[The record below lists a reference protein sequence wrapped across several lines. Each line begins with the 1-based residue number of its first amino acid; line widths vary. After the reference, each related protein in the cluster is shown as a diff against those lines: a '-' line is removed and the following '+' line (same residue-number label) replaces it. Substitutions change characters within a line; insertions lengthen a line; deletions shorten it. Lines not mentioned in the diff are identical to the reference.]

1 MELRQLEYLVAV
13 VEEASFTRA
22 AARLHVTQPGV
33 SSQIRQLERELG
45 QRLLDR
51 SGRTVR
57 PTEVGATVLEYARSA
72 LASVADARLAV
83 DEYTGLLRGRVAV
96 GTVTMAS
103 ALDLP
108 GLLASFHRRHPAV
121 DISLWES
128 SSDELAAALTSGR
141 LDAAVLAPARTSPPG
156 VELQIIADEPLVAAV
171 SPDDPLA
178 LSGRDALTL
187 TELADRTL
195 ITFTHATGTRGDIDA
210 ACDAAGFRPRIA
222 FEASDPKVLAGL
234 AAHGMGVAILPEP
247 IAREHP
253 EELHV
258 VFIRP
263 AISGRLALAWRAAG
277 VQSPAARAFLAHAR
291 TALRSRS
298 WGRGT
303 GSPSS

>member
-72 LASVADARLAV
+72 LASVAGAQLAV

-96 GTVTMAS
+96 GTVTTAS
-103 ALDLP
+103 ELDLP

-121 DISLWES
+121 DISLRES
-128 SSDELAAALTSGR
+128 SSDELAAALTAGR
-141 LDAAVLAPARTSPPG
+141 LDAAVLAPAHAPPPG
-156 VELQIIADEPLVAAV
+156 VELQTIVDEPLVAAV
-171 SPDDPLA
+171 TRDDPLA
-178 LSGRDALTL
+178 LSGRDQLML

-210 ACDAAGFRPRIA
+210 ACAAAGFRPRIA
-222 FEASDPKVLAGL
+222 FEASDPRVLARL
-234 AAHGMGVAILPEP
+234 AAYGMGVAILPEP
-247 IAREHP
+247 IARDHA

-258 VFIRP
+258 LFTHPTIC
-263 AISGRLALAWRAAG
+263 GRLALAWRAAG
-277 VQSPAARAFLAHAR
+277 AESPAARAFLAHAR
-291 TALRSRS
+291 TALR
-298 WGRGT
+298 T
-303 GSPSS
+303 PA

>member
-13 VEEASFTRA
+13 VEEASFTKA

-72 LASVADARLAV
+72 LASVAGAQLAV

-121 DISLWES
+121 DISLWEA
-128 SSDELAAALTSGR
+128 SSDELAAALTAGR
-141 LDAAVLAPARTSPPG
+141 IDAAVLAPAQASPPG

-171 SPDDPLA
+171 SRDDPLA
-178 LSGRDALTL
+178 LAGRDRLAL

-210 ACDAAGFRPRIA
+210 ACAAAGFRPRIA
-222 FEASDPKVLAGL
+222 FAASDPRVLARL

-247 IAREHP
+247 IVRDHP
-253 EELHV
+253 EGLHV
-258 VFIRP
+258 LSTRP
-263 AISGRLALAWRAAG
+263 ALRGRLALGWRAAG
-277 VQSPAARAFLAHAR
+277 AESPAARAFLAHAR
-291 TALRSRS
+291 RTLKHLA
-298 WGRGT
+298 
-303 GSPSS
+303 